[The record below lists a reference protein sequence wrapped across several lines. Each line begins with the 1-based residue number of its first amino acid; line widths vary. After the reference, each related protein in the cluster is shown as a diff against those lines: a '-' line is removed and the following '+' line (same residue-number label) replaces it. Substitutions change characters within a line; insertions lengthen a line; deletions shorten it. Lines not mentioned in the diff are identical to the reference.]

1 MAEAPFSR
9 RGWATWRCGRGLLR
23 TTGGSSPRM
32 AGGLIVSYGDDSGSP
47 VPPRR
52 APSGASSSPSRR
64 TTRFRPRSARPATGC
79 GRRACASTSAT
90 ARTPRSGTT
99 PPVPLDVPR
108 TGAGRPG
115 GGPGAAPRKSRR
127 ADGSTVA
134 AGGRSRI
141 PRTDLAEEGE
151 VRLAGRPVTLRWA
164 VAEDGAVPDADR
176 APGNVTPV
184 ARAFP
189 PATERGRKAPCAS
202 DDVGCPGVRSPCTGR
217 DVRVATYRLEAN
229 CEASPQISAP
239 ALVRTHQRQLTGTCK
254 LFGMPRNRNTEAPRL
269 VVTT

>member
-1 MAEAPFSR
+1 MTAGRRCRRASPRPERRPRGQGGR
-9 RGWATWRCGRGLLR
+9 RGSGQGPRDRRPAAAAGRAR
-23 TTGGSSPRM
+23 
-32 AGGLIVSYGDDSGSP
+32 
-47 VPPRR
+47 PRR
-52 APSGASSSPSRR
+52 RPHGHPVQAPHRPSR
-64 TTRFRPRSARPATGC
+64 SMC
-79 GRRACASTSAT
+79 
-90 ARTPRSGTT
+90 
-99 PPVPLDVPR
+99 PR
-108 TGAGRPG
+108 TAAGRSG

-127 ADGSTVA
+127 RYESHTADGSTVEEAVA

-151 VRLAGRPVTLRWA
+151 VRLAGRPVTVRWA
-164 VAEDGAVPDADR
+164 VAEHGSVPDADR

-217 DVRVATYRLEAN
+217 DVRVTTYRLEAN